1 MMDNFTTMKQ
11 MRTCT
16 EDELGKAH
24 VHCCRTCHEDWCC
37 SASPCDV
44 PGLVDECPNCVEAP

>member
-1 MMDNFTTMKQ
+1 MDNFTTMKQ